1 MILEAKF
8 TESSHELPCDA
19 SVAVVVN
26 EGGGGEIPNSH
37 INNKNNPHRVTAEQ
51 VGAVTPADLQAA
63 LDSLEIPEGGGG
75 AVIDDEGISADK
87 TWSSQKIDEI
97 VGDIA
102 SALDEL
108 HNYAQG
114 LINGGEA

>member
-1 MILEAKF
+1 VN
-8 TESSHELPCDA
+8 
-19 SVAVVVN
+19 VA
-26 EGGGGEIPNSH
+26 GGG
-37 INNKNNPHRVTAEQ
+37 
-51 VGAVTPADLQAA
+51 
-63 LDSLEIPEGGGG
+63 GGGG
-75 AVIDDEGISADK
+75 AVIDDEDISAEK
-87 TWSSQKIDEI
+87 TWSSDKIVSTFAEHATLGDLEQCLSDANGYTDEA